1 MSAETPADSRLE
13 KRRRRAEQDV
23 RLAHGALLQLVNRHR
38 GEGWAAPL
46 ADGWS
51 PAEILF
57 HVLLVLEEALAELR
71 LASAAGLPTHPP
83 VPAARQLLEKKL
95 VFLTW
100 RLPRDLWP
108 HPSTQP
114 GGLILAPDEM
124 ARRSTAWAGGFIR
137 FLRENTPAYLAE
149 LRHAHSRLGPLSPFE
164 WSRFTRI
171 YIRFHDL
178 RMQES

>member
-23 RLAHGALLQLVNRHR
+23 RLAHGALLQLLNRHR

-71 LASAAGLPTHPP
+71 LAAAAGLPTHPP
-83 VPAARQLLEKKL
+83 VPAPGA
-95 VFLTW
+95 
-100 RLPRDLWP
+100 PR
-108 HPSTQP
+108 P
-114 GGLILAPDEM
+114 GRGALFGFFGKT
-124 ARRSTAWAGGFIR
+124 RRPISPNSAMPIPAW
-137 FLRENTPAYLAE
+137 
-149 LRHAHSRLGPLSPFE
+149 GP
-164 WSRFTRI
+164 
-171 YIRFHDL
+171 
-178 RMQES
+178 